1 MLFEFQNKA
10 NIKIIGFWLMH
21 VGFALDSSDIHY
33 RFVRY
38 TFRFVSLQDVFKTC
52 LEDVL
57 KTNKCLLGSSIT
69 FVYES
74 VTVKLITTIINNCHT
89 QKYWFIWSLM
99 FSWLY
104 YSMEFLRFIINL
116 FVYSLKFSSLM
127 IAFLV
132 KGSVSSELTVIN
144 KSIKNLR
151 WHIQNS
157 RKHPKR
163 GAFQH

>member
-1 MLFEFQNKA
+1 MTSWRPLEDVLEDENLLHWRRVK
-10 NIKIIGFWLMH
+10 
-21 VGFALDSSDIHY
+21 Y
-33 RFVRY
+33 
-38 TFRFVSLQDVFKTC
+38 VFKTC

-74 VTVKLITTIINNCHT
+74 VTVKLITTIITNCHT

-163 GAFQH
+163 RAFQH